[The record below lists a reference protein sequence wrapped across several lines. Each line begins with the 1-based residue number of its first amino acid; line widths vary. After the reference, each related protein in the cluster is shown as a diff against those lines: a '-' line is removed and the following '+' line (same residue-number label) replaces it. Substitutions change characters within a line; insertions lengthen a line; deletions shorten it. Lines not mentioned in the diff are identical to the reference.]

1 MELPYDP
8 ANPHLG
14 IHPKAIAP
22 LSQGAIFTP
31 MFFTALFKI
40 PKNSKI
46 AKVTTVRC
54 VVKRREHLLTC
65 TPDYHSAFKKE
76 RTVCARGTVW
86 TNLEDTV
93 LREMSQIQE
102 AFASAHLHVGFE
114 KK

>member
-1 MELPYDP
+1 M
-8 ANPHLG
+8 
-14 IHPKAIAP
+14 
-22 LSQGAIFTP
+22 
-31 MFFTALFKI
+31 
-40 PKNSKI
+40 
-46 AKVTTVRC
+46 TTVRC
-54 VVKRREHLLTC
+54 VVKRREHPPLTC